1 MGLRKQS
8 DLFEADVINFK
19 EKLQFLNDH
28 LITGPFL
35 TGENMTIA
43 DISVSMSLT
52 MATITEGDDCYKG
65 KFKTWYFIS
74 YKFRYLLNK

>member
-1 MGLRKQS
+1 MGLRKES

-35 TGENMTIA
+35 TGEKMTIA
-43 DISVSMSLT
+43 DISISMSLT

-65 KFKTWYFIS
+65 KFINWYF
-74 YKFRYLLNK
+74 YLLLISIFI